1 MKRLIILIITL
12 SIAVSAFAQYR
23 DDGYTT
29 NIQSRF
35 LQPNRGL
42 LGLLNSPNLNMS
54 QSYSMMYSSSSY
66 GSVMQGLYLNN
77 MRYRLSGKMLLD
89 LQLGIM
95 HQPYSS
101 FEGGFNSGQGAA
113 FMGGATLLYRPMK
126 NLSLSIGFSN
136 MPYYNYGI
144 CPNMWLYDPYSSF
157 NSPIYSRPKEYSPGF
172 DE

>member
-23 DDGYTT
+23 NDE
-29 NIQSRF
+29 NAPSVQSRF

-42 LGLLNSPNLNMS
+42 LGFFNSPNLNMS

-77 MRYRLSGKMLLD
+77 IRYRLSGKMLLD
-89 LQLGIM
+89 LQLGVM

-101 FEGGFNSGQGAA
+101 FEGGFNSEQGAA
-113 FMGGATLLYRPMK
+113 FMGGATLLYRPTK
-126 NLSLSIGFSN
+126 NMSFSIGFSN

-144 CPNMWLYDPYSSF
+144 CPNMWLYDPFGSF
-157 NSPIYSRPKEYSPGF
+157 NNPIYSRPKEYSPGF